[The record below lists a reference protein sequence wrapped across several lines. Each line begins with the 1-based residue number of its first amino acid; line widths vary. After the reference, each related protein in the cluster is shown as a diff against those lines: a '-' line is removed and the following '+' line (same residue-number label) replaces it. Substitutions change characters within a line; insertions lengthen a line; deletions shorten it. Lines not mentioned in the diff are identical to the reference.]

1 MRVSLRWIAEYV
13 DLPEVELEAL
23 VERLTLAGLE
33 VEDVQEL
40 GPVEGVVC
48 GRIVKVVPHPNADR
62 LKVCEVEANGKVY
75 TLVSGAPNLEEGAWV
90 PLALP
95 GARLPSG
102 AEVKAVT
109 LRGVESQGMILSA
122 QDLSL
127 EEKSAGIWILPEP
140 RDERDLGALLELPD
154 TILSL
159 KITSNR
165 PDLLGIYGIARE
177 FAALFGSDLRELD
190 LSFPETDTPI
200 DFRVTLEDP
209 RDCPRYIAREIEVGE
224 GTLPLK
230 FAARLYKAGMR
241 PLHPVVDVTNY
252 VMLEL
257 GEPLH
262 AFDLAKIPSRWIH
275 VRRAKPGERMRTL
288 DGVERVL
295 SPEVLLI
302 TDGERP
308 IALAGIMGGEET
320 EVSPETTEVL
330 LEAANFAPARIRRG
344 SRAVGLRTEASL
356 RFERNLSPELADL
369 GSRRTCHFYAKYLG
383 GRVARG
389 AAEAYPEPKKTLV
402 ISLRKARVAE
412 ILGVEIPEGRIRE
425 CLERLGMEVRTE
437 GDRFDVRVP
446 SHRTDLEREIDLIE
460 EIARIYGYDRIPAVP
475 PVVPLR
481 RGGKDPREEFADEVR
496 KICTALGL
504 HEVLTPGLVPADAAE
519 IRLKNPMAA
528 GQDGL
533 RASLRHGLL
542 EVVRENFASQAEGL
556 ALFEVGRVFLSRGGE
571 VLEEDHLGVVL
582 AGRTGIPLAGKE
594 HFGPSHLKGILE
606 GLLAALRVS
615 EVELGEI
622 DASWLHPFR
631 RAGIYL
637 VTSNTSRVTGTKEE
651 NASPITHHPSRK
663 FIGWLGELTPEA
675 AGDIPGGPRVLMFE
689 IALPPLREAREAPH
703 FAPLPRYPASKR
715 DLSLIA
721 PVQVPEGRI
730 REGIL
735 EEGLVESVFLYD
747 LYTGAGI
754 PEGMRSLTYEV
765 VFRHPD
771 RTLSSEEVEEAVRR
785 ILARLEPLGVR
796 LRG

>member
-13 DLPEVELEAL
+13 DLPEVDLEAL

-33 VEDVQEL
+33 VEDAQEL

-48 GRIVKVVPHPNADR
+48 GRIVKVASHPNADR
-62 LKVCEVEANGKVY
+62 LKVCEVEAGGKCY
-75 TLVSGAPNLEEGAWV
+75 TLVSGAPNLAEGAWV

-102 AEVKAVT
+102 VEVKAVN

-127 EEKSAGIWILPEP
+127 EEKSAGIWILPGPQGGE
-140 RDERDLGALLELPD
+140 DLGALLELPD

-177 FAALFGSDLRELD
+177 CAALFGSDLRELD
-190 LSFPETDTPI
+190 LSFPETDPPI

-209 RDCPRYIAREIEVGE
+209 RDCPRYIAREIKVGKGE
-224 GTLPLK
+224 LPLV

-288 DGVERVL
+288 DGVERDL

-302 TDGERP
+302 TDGEHP

-320 EVSPETTEVL
+320 EVSPDTTEVL

-369 GSRRTCHFYAKYLG
+369 GSRRTCHFYAKYLA

-389 AAEAYPEPKKTLV
+389 AAEAYPDPKKAHV
-402 ISLRKARVAE
+402 ISLRKSRVGE
-412 ILGVEIPEGRIRE
+412 ILGVEIPDDEVRK
-425 CLERLGMEVRTE
+425 CLERLQMEVSTK
-437 GDRFDVRVP
+437 GDRFQVRVP
-446 SHRTDLEREIDLIE
+446 PHRTDLEREIDLIE
-460 EIARIYGYDRIPAVP
+460 EIARVYGYERIPVAP

-496 KICTALGL
+496 RVCSALGL
-504 HEVLTPGLVPADAAE
+504 HEVLTPGLVPAEAAE
-519 IRLKNPMAA
+519 VRLKNPMAA

-556 ALFEVGRVFLSRGGE
+556 AIFEVGRVFLLREGE
-571 VLEEDHLGVVL
+571 VVEEDHLGVAL
-582 AGRTGIPLAGKE
+582 AGRTRIPLAGKE
-594 HFGPSHLKGILE
+594 SFGPSHLKGILD
-606 GLLAALRVS
+606 GILAALRVRG
-615 EVELGEI
+615 VKLGEI
-622 DASWLHPFR
+622 DVPWLHPFR

-637 VTSNTSRVTGTKEE
+637 VTRDALRVSGAEEE
-651 NASPITHHPSRK
+651 NASRATHRASRML
-663 FIGWLGELTPEA
+663 IGWLGELTPEA
-675 AGDIPGGPRVLMFE
+675 AGDIPGDPRVLMLE
-689 IALPPLREAREAPH
+689 LSLSPLREAQAEAR
-703 FAPLPRYPASKR
+703 FRPLPRYPASKR
-715 DLSLIA
+715 DLSLLV
-721 PVQVPEGRI
+721 PLEVPEERI

-735 EEGLVESVFLYD
+735 TEELVESVFLYD
-747 LYTGAGI
+747 LYTGEGI
-754 PEGMRSLTYEV
+754 PEETRSLTYEV